1 MKIQFINLNFKT
13 NLNLMRKIK
22 PFLIVVAA
30 YLFSINTNAQTCF
43 GLNENDFPQTCV
55 STEGTAPAT
64 NTFNYDYVTGTPATG
79 YSGGADG
86 TDDVT
91 VTMNATC
98 NFPNGTNGST
108 YIAACLG
115 PDGLDSE
122 HNGVNTSC
130 GGGGLMVNVPGGTD
144 FGGATCDDQPCTVCY
159 VEVCYDFINGY
170 SSEAAGFDAV
180 WSSMN
185 GSTEGYEAVVG
196 WVEGT
201 DNTGAPL
208 ATNGTTTAGLNS
220 WCHSDVLA
228 GTLPVNAIF
237 GAAPPIGTF
246 SADAITG
253 DGAATACP
261 EEEPASSS
269 GPDSGGSAA
278 GVAGANLGLNA
289 DDIITRMCVIYVL
302 SNNNADD
309 CDADGETNVNTN
321 PGGSLASV
329 DVCPPPVE
337 IVVECGACT
346 EGSAG
351 LVITELSYDP
361 SGAQGGDGDCEYI
374 EIFNSYSN
382 TITLDAN
389 TTLELS
395 NGASFTF
402 PAGTTIAPG
411 EYIIIAI
418 NPSGFGSCN
427 YATPPPAGVQ
437 IFGPTSGSLSNSGE
451 SVDITLACASD
462 PSVDFTQ
469 SVAFSDALTPNAGGG
484 GQSVYYPLDGSGPL
498 EGAPTPGSGDCTA
511 CAMTAYACETTAC
524 PDITDG
530 TLSATVGGAAATD
543 ICTGDIVTV
552 CVDVDLTNDPTA
564 VVEFSNDGGATWTD
578 GTPDV
583 VVPPVQN
590 ITVNIAGASNPY
602 TITPAAGPYYVGD
615 MVTYQGNNTHPIE
628 VIGPGGVITSGQT
641 TTGSF
646 TVSQAGNYTFDCL
659 TPSHTAMFNTLVF
672 EERPQATEFCFD
684 FTETNAAPCDP
695 VTVSYQ
701 AQFNVTTLADN
712 TCSLDNQTMDAAG
725 AVVSVDVYPAPTT
738 PTITVDDAVCNYTI
752 TPACPNDVLTPST
765 FGPANPDDDPAA
777 FDVMVSN
784 AGGCMENFSIDPPA
798 CQATACAITAIS
810 GGAPV
815 CSADGLT
822 YTITVTVTGT
832 DPNNT
837 VTLDDAGSVEM
848 SQPASGTVTFTY
860 SDDDSYNIVVTD
872 ADGECMFPAITGGP
886 IDCTPAPVCNIS
898 DVMVTQN
905 CTSNGEEYE
914 VCVSFTVANPGAT
927 GSFDVYIDA
936 PGTATPA
943 TLINTYTYAA
953 YDAAIAG
960 GATCFTIPVADFA
973 GDASDLEAG
982 IPICI
987 ADSDAPAPGT
997 GLPPGSTPPP
1007 GGIPAF
1013 ACPQI
1018 YGILH
1023 NACAPPGG
1031 DEGPN
1036 EFVVIVNGANPTDV
1050 SSILVDTPSGSDYDD
1065 FNTITPPANWT
1076 CPCCVYL
1083 DENGSVPA
1091 GGVIVATSAANT
1103 STLDF
1108 TNLCATAGTIYVI
1121 QDDGI
1126 GSTGHFSNSNPRATE
1141 LQITGTASCDGNTT
1155 YSYTNADG
1163 NDGDYTTF
1171 AGPDSPAAPGAGST
1185 IGTPNAG
1192 NVDSSGDCTPQ
1203 IAPASEIECFGCTT
1217 LDETLC
1223 AACPVVTTPLAT
1235 TEKVCNGGAP
1245 VLDATSLVLD
1255 DATLAQDGTGNVI
1268 VTWFTDAALTMAFG
1282 GTVNHSGVDNCVAED
1297 IILYAAIE
1305 CVATPAP
1312 LIAAGQTTISV
1323 FPSYDV
1329 ALVDITNTDC
1339 TVPTIMSSCANYVFT
1354 PNPANPTAPAPGD
1367 PAATYNFTVE
1377 FNDGLNNVSCFLE
1390 TIMVVVNCPA
1400 DGCPSVTPDNA
1411 DAQIC
1416 TGTLANEVVDWQTIV
1431 DANVAIADANT
1442 DAAIVYSTD
1451 LPANVAE
1458 ATPPAAGSVTGI
1470 HTGAN
1475 ICVSEMETLYAYLLC
1490 FGDNGAAGGGD
1501 DSYLLLGTF
1510 SLTIYPEVQPTSEI
1524 TDAAACTTTITA
1536 GCAIDIFGA
1545 ATNPTG
1551 GANAANWD
1559 AATGVYTAAPGD
1571 VAGTLD
1577 IMVTSGVVDSNCTPL
1592 QVTINTPACSAN
1604 PVPMIMIDKDDADN
1618 TDDTQEADANG
1629 AATFTI
1635 TITNTG
1641 TEDLC
1646 NVVLTDVATDAGLD
1660 VTSCQPTFA
1669 SIDTDNGM
1677 VAAGAGDGQ
1686 LNIGDVE
1693 TYVCTVTGAMADYTN
1708 NIAVTAAGCASSTAV
1723 MDEDPTN
1730 VTIPVVEPCT
1740 IEVTISQTDCNDGGT
1755 PEDNTDD
1762 VGTYDISVNGMNT
1775 TGTTYTFAINWA
1787 DMSMTNGTGMFND
1800 TQTVVTPAGAVGSFN
1815 VTVTDDGDAA
1825 CTTTIIS
1832 IFDGCITPQIPT
1844 LSQWGLISLA
1854 LLLMIFGAVTLG
1866 RTTLTFEK
1874 RMI

>member
-1 MKIQFINLNFKT
+1 MIAPNCFVFLAQFYTNKYIIIMKNHFHQLNFKT
-13 NLNLMRKIK
+13 SLTLMKKIK
-22 PFLIVVAA
+22 PFLMALFVVA
-30 YLFSINTNAQTCF
+30 INFDINAQ
-43 GLNENDFPQTCV
+43 CV
-55 STEGTAPAT
+55 TADEADLVDLCVTATETTNGAP
-64 NTFNYDYVTGTPATG
+64 TPAGTFDIWDAG
-79 YSGGADG
+79 TMAAGTDG
-86 TDDVT
+86 TDDISLTLEAVVFT
-91 VTMNATC
+91 PNA
-98 NFPNGTNGST
+98 NG
-108 YIAACLG
+108 
-115 PDGLDSE
+115 
-122 HNGVNTSC
+122 
-130 GGGGLMVNVPGGTD
+130 
-144 FGGATCDDQPCTVCY
+144 TCDDGDFTITGCVGPATPDWSATTSDDCVCTNGYVC
-159 VEVCYDFINGY
+159 VTVDMINGF
-170 SSEAAGFDAV
+170 SSEASGLDFPFTSV
-180 WSSMN
+180 N
-185 GSTEGYEAVVG
+185 GGTEGHEAMFAYVTA
-196 WVEGT
+196 GT
-201 DNTGAPL
+201 DANGGAITLPTVNLAALNGFCEPQYNAGSVSAFVGATGPGTFAVDQNTGVTNDC
-208 ATNGTTTAGLNS
+208 ATSGQSGEDTESGDNPNDNS
-220 WCHSDVLA
+220 
-228 GTLPVNAIF
+228 
-237 GAAPPIGTF
+237 
-246 SADAITG
+246 DAQTEN
-253 DGAATACP
+253 P
-261 EEEPASSS
+261 
-269 GPDSGGSAA
+269 
-278 GVAGANLGLNA
+278 NWGLNA
-289 DDIITRMCVIYVL
+289 TDIITQYKIIYFFGN
-302 SNNNADD
+302 SPGTD
-309 CDADGETNVNTN
+309 CDADGDTGVGTN
-321 PGGSLASV
+321 PSANFGALTF
-329 DVCPPPVE
+329 CPPVE
-337 IVVECGACT
+337 TVVVECGACT
-346 EGSAG
+346 EGTAG

-361 SGAQGGDGDCEYI
+361 SGAQGIDGDCEYI
-374 EIFNSYSN
+374 EIYNSYSN
-382 TITLDAN
+382 SITTDAS
-389 TTLELS
+389 TTVTLS
-395 NGASFTF
+395 GGTSVSL
-402 PAGTTIAPG
+402 PAGITIAPG
-411 EYIIIAI
+411 EYIILTGP
-418 NPSGFGSCN
+418 NFSSMCTF
-427 YATPPPAGVQ
+427 ATPPPAGTQ
-437 IFGPTSGSLSNSGE
+437 IIDVGIPGTLGNGGE
-451 SVDITLACASD
+451 DVTITLACAED
-462 PSVDFTQ
+462 AAAGNTQ
-469 SVAFSDALTPNAGGG
+469 MVTWSDALTPNAGGG

-498 EGAPTPGSGDCTA
+498 EGEPTPGSGDCTG
-511 CAMTAYACETTAC
+511 CAMTEYTCETTAC

-530 TLSATVGGAAATD
+530 TLSATVGGAAVTD
-543 ICTGDIVTV
+543 ICTGDVVTV

-712 TCSLDNQTMDAAG
+712 TCSLDNQTMDAAD

-765 FGPANPDDDPAA
+765 FGPANPGDDPAP

-798 CQATACAITAIS
+798 CQATACDITAIS

-822 YTITVTVTGT
+822 YTVTVTVTGT

-837 VTLDDAGSVEM
+837 VTLDDAGSIEM

-872 ADGECMFPAITGGP
+872 TDGECMFPAITGGP
-886 IDCTPAPVCNIS
+886 IDCTAAPVCNIS

-905 CTSNGEEYE
+905 CTNNGEEYE

-1007 GGIPAF
+1007 GGIPTF

-1023 NACAPPGG
+1023 NACAPAGG

-1065 FNTITPPANWT
+1065 FNTVTPPANWT

-1083 DENGSVPA
+1083 DETGTVPA

-1108 TNLCATAGTIYVI
+1108 TNLCTTAGTIYVI

-1155 YSYTNADG
+1155 YSYTNANG

-1192 NVDSSGDCTPQ
+1192 NVDSSGECTPQ

-1217 LDETLC
+1217 LDEILC

-1235 TEKVCNGGAP
+1235 IEKVCDGGAP

-1268 VTWFTDAALTMAFG
+1268 VSWFTDAALTMAFG
-1282 GTVNHSGVDNCVAED
+1282 GTVNHSGVDNCVTED

-1305 CVATPAP
+1305 CVVTPAP

-1367 PAATYNFTVE
+1367 PATTFNFTVE

-1390 TIMVVVNCPA
+1390 TFIVVVNCPA

-1416 TGTLANEVVDWQTIV
+1416 TGTLANQVVDWQTIV

-1490 FGDNGAAGGGD
+1490 FGNDGAAGGGD
-1501 DSYLLLGTF
+1501 DSYLLLGKF
-1510 SLTIYPEVQPTSEI
+1510 ILTIYPEVEPTSEM

-1536 GCAIDIFGA
+1536 ACAIDIFGT

-1577 IMVTSGVVDSNCTPL
+1577 ITVTSGVVGSTCIPL
-1592 QVTINTPACSAN
+1592 PVTINTPACSAM
-1604 PVPMIMIDKDDADN
+1604 PMIMIDKDDADN
-1618 TDDTQEADANG
+1618 TDDTQEVMSG
-1629 AATFTI
+1629 GVATFTI
-1635 TITNTG
+1635 TVTNNG
-1641 TEDLC
+1641 SVDLE
-1646 NVVLTDVATDAGLD
+1646 NVVVTDALTPGCDITLTATELATIGNLDAVFNPGESYSYTCTTVGGLTMGFTNV
-1660 VTSCQPTFA
+1660 VTVNANEVGDPMSTVT
-1669 SIDTDNGM
+1669 DTD
-1677 VAAGAGDGQ
+1677 DT
-1686 LNIGDVE
+1686 E
-1693 TYVCTVTGAMADYTN
+1693 
-1708 NIAVTAAGCASSTAV
+1708 
-1723 MDEDPTN
+1723 
-1730 VTIPVVEPCT
+1730 VTIPAMAECA
-1740 IEVTISQTDCNDGGT
+1740 IEVTISQTDCNNGGT
-1755 PEDNTDD
+1755 IEDASDD
-1762 VGTYDISVNGMNT
+1762 VATYDISVIGVNT
-1775 TGTTYTFAINWA
+1775 TGTTYTFNITWA
-1787 DMSMTNGTGMFND
+1787 DASATNGMGTFND
-1800 TQTVVTPAGAVGSFN
+1800 TQTVVTPVGAVGSFT
-1815 VTVTDDGDAA
+1815 VTVTDDGNAM
-1825 CTTTIIS
+1825 CTTTINP

-1844 LSQWGLISLA
+1844 LSQWGLLSLA

-1866 RTTLTFEK
+1866 KSTLTIEN
-1874 RMI
+1874 RRI